1 MGWFIHHV
9 NIEAHDVPQS
19 VAFYRDVLGLKQ
31 GEWNYPEG
39 VELGLG
45 ADQLAVFGTYNRGI
59 HIVHP
64 DAAFQ
69 KRHGLLHN
77 PTVGGHF
84 AINVPDAEAVKQRLQ
99 KAGHVVSDA
108 GTYAMAGVRQ
118 LYVWDPFYN
127 LVEINA
133 IVDET
138 GGPGPAN
145 GEAHAKR
152 IEREGWHLHHI
163 NIDAH
168 RVATASQFYVSLIGL
183 TEGEWQAPPDCPIA
197 DITGNREALVLF
209 GNDDNRGLHVVRPQP
224 DFAKRNNL
232 DHNPTI
238 GGHFAIQVDN
248 LDAVAKR
255 LDDAGLIY
263 SDAGCYAMAGLRQLY
278 VYDPSMNL
286 VEINGSI

>member
-9 NIEAHDVPQS
+9 NIEAHDVQES
-19 VAFYRDVLGLKQ
+19 VVFYRDVLGLSQ
-31 GEWNYPEG
+31 GKWNYPDG
-39 VELGLG
+39 AELGLG
-45 ADQLAVFGTYNRGI
+45 ADKLAVFGSYNRGI

-69 KRHGLLHN
+69 QRHGLAHN

-84 AINVPDAEAVKQRLQ
+84 AINVRDAEVVKQRLE
-99 KAGHVVSDA
+99 ASGYLVSDA

-127 LVEINA
+127 LVEINE
-133 IVDET
+133 IVDPV
-138 GGPGPAN
+138 GGPRPAD
-145 GEAHAKR
+145 GEAHAKQ

-163 NIDAH
+163 NIEAH
-168 RVATASQFYVSLIGL
+168 GVATASDFYASLIGL
-183 TEGEWQAPPDCPIA
+183 TAGEWQAPPDCPIS
-197 DITGNREALVLF
+197 DITDNKKALALF

-232 DHNPTI
+232 DHNPTV
-238 GGHFAIQVDN
+238 GGHFAIQVDD
-248 LDAVAKR
+248 LGAVAKR
-255 LDDAGLIY
+255 LEDAGLLF

>member
-1 MGWFIHHV
+1 MSWFIHHV
-9 NIEAHDVPQS
+9 NIEAHDVQES
-19 VAFYRDVLGLKQ
+19 VVFYRDVLGLSQ
-31 GEWNYPEG
+31 GKWNYPDG
-39 VELGLG
+39 AELGLG
-45 ADQLAVFGTYNRGI
+45 ADKLAVFGDYNRGI

-69 KRHGLLHN
+69 QRHELAHN

-84 AINVPDAEAVKQRLQ
+84 AINVLDAEVVKQRLE
-99 KAGHVVSDA
+99 ASGYLVSDA

-127 LVEINA
+127 LVEINE
-133 IVDET
+133 IVDPV
-138 GGPGPAN
+138 GGPRPAD
-145 GEAHAKR
+145 GEAHANW

-163 NIDAH
+163 NIEVCG
-168 RVATASQFYVSLIGL
+168 VATAFDFYASLIGL
-183 TEGEWQAPPDCPIA
+183 TAGEWQAPLDCPIS
-197 DITGNREALVLF
+197 DITDNKEALALF

-232 DHNPTI
+232 DHNPTV
-238 GGHFAIQVDN
+238 GGHFAIQVDD
-248 LDAVAKR
+248 LGAVAKR
-255 LDDAGLIY
+255 LEDAGLLF

>member
-9 NIEAHDVPQS
+9 NIAAHDVQES
-19 VAFYRDVLGLKQ
+19 VVFYRDVLGLSQ
-31 GEWNYPEG
+31 GKWNYPDG
-39 VELGLG
+39 AELGLG
-45 ADQLAVFGTYNRGI
+45 ADKLAVFGSYNRGI

-69 KRHGLLHN
+69 QRHGLAHN

-84 AINVPDAEAVKQRLQ
+84 AINVLDAEVVKQRLE
-99 KAGHVVSDA
+99 ASGYLVSDA

-127 LVEINA
+127 LVEINE
-133 IVDET
+133 IVDPV
-138 GGPGPAN
+138 GGPRPAD

-152 IEREGWHLHHI
+152 IEREGWHMHHI
-163 NIDAH
+163 NIEVCG
-168 RVATASQFYVSLIGL
+168 VATASDFYASLIGL
-183 TEGEWQAPPDCPIA
+183 TAGEWQAPLDCPIS
-197 DITGNREALVLF
+197 DITDNKEALALF

-238 GGHFAIQVDN
+238 GGHFAIQVDD
-248 LDAVAKR
+248 LGAVAKR
-255 LDDAGLIY
+255 LEDAGLLF

>member
-9 NIEAHDVPQS
+9 NIEAHDVQES
-19 VAFYRDVLGLKQ
+19 VVFYRDVLGLSQ
-31 GEWNYPEG
+31 GKWNYPDG
-39 VELGLG
+39 AELGLG
-45 ADQLAVFGTYNRGI
+45 ADTLAVFGSYNRGI

-69 KRHGLLHN
+69 QRHGLAHN

-84 AINVPDAEAVKQRLQ
+84 AINVLDAEVVKQRLE
-99 KAGHVVSDA
+99 ASGYLVSDA

-127 LVEINA
+127 LVEINE
-133 IVDET
+133 IVDPV
-138 GGPGPAN
+138 GGPRPAD

-163 NIDAH
+163 NIEVCG
-168 RVATASQFYVSLIGL
+168 VATASDFYASLIGL
-183 TEGEWQAPPDCPIA
+183 TAGEWQAPLDCPIS
-197 DITGNREALVLF
+197 DITDNKEALALF

-224 DFAKRNNL
+224 DFATRNNL

-238 GGHFAIQVDN
+238 GGHFAIQVDD
-248 LDAVAKR
+248 LGAVAKR
-255 LDDAGLIY
+255 LEDAGLLF

>member
-9 NIEAHDVPQS
+9 NIEAHDVQES
-19 VAFYRDVLGLKQ
+19 VVFYRDVLGLSQ
-31 GEWNYPEG
+31 GKWNYPDG
-39 VELGLG
+39 AELGLG
-45 ADQLAVFGTYNRGI
+45 ADKLAVFGSYNRGI

-69 KRHGLLHN
+69 QRHGLAHN

-84 AINVPDAEAVKQRLQ
+84 AINVLDAEVVKQRLE
-99 KAGHVVSDA
+99 ASGYLVSDA

-127 LVEINA
+127 LVEINE
-133 IVDET
+133 IVDPV
-138 GGPGPAN
+138 GGPRPAD

-163 NIDAH
+163 NIEACG
-168 RVATASQFYVSLIGL
+168 VATASDFYASLIGL
-183 TEGEWQAPPDCPIA
+183 TAGEWQAPPDCPIS
-197 DITGNREALVLF
+197 DITDNKEALALF

-238 GGHFAIQVDN
+238 GGHFAIQVDD
-248 LDAVAKR
+248 LGAVAKR
-255 LDDAGLIY
+255 LEDAGLLF

>member
-9 NIEAHDVPQS
+9 NIEAHDVQES
-19 VAFYRDVLGLKQ
+19 VVFYRDVLGLSQ
-31 GEWNYPEG
+31 GKWNYPDG
-39 VELGLG
+39 AELGLG
-45 ADQLAVFGTYNRGI
+45 ADKLAVFGSYNRGI

-69 KRHGLLHN
+69 QRHGLAHN

-84 AINVPDAEAVKQRLQ
+84 AINVLDAEVVKQRLE
-99 KAGHVVSDA
+99 ASGYLVSDA

-127 LVEINA
+127 LVEINE
-133 IVDET
+133 IVDPV
-138 GGPGPAN
+138 GGPRPAD

-163 NIDAH
+163 NIEVCG
-168 RVATASQFYVSLIGL
+168 VATASDFYASLIGL
-183 TEGEWQAPPDCPIA
+183 TAGEWQAPLDCPIS
-197 DITGNREALVLF
+197 DITDNKEALALF

-232 DHNPTI
+232 YHNPTI
-238 GGHFAIQVDN
+238 GGHFAIQVD
-248 LDAVAKR
+248 DFAAVAKR
-255 LDDAGLIY
+255 LEDAGLLF

>member
-9 NIEAHDVPQS
+9 NIEAHDVQES
-19 VAFYRDVLGLKQ
+19 VVFYRDVLGLSQ
-31 GEWNYPEG
+31 GKWNYPDG
-39 VELGLG
+39 AELGLG
-45 ADQLAVFGTYNRGI
+45 ADKLAVFGSYNRGI

-69 KRHGLLHN
+69 QRHGLAHN

-84 AINVPDAEAVKQRLQ
+84 AINVRDAEVVKQRLE
-99 KAGHVVSDA
+99 ASGYLVSDA

-127 LVEINA
+127 LVEINE
-133 IVDET
+133 IVDPV
-138 GGPGPAN
+138 GGPRPAD

-163 NIDAH
+163 NIEVCG
-168 RVATASQFYVSLIGL
+168 VATASDFYASLIGL
-183 TEGEWQAPPDCPIA
+183 TAGEWQAPLDCPIS
-197 DITGNREALVLF
+197 DITDNKEALALF

-238 GGHFAIQVDN
+238 GGHFAIQVDD
-248 LDAVAKR
+248 LGAVAKR
-255 LDDAGLIY
+255 LEDAGLLF

>member
-9 NIEAHDVPQS
+9 NIEAHDVQES
-19 VAFYRDVLGLKQ
+19 VVFYRDVLGLSQ
-31 GEWNYPEG
+31 GKWNYPDG
-39 VELGLG
+39 AELGLG
-45 ADQLAVFGTYNRGI
+45 ADKLAVFGSYNRGI

-69 KRHGLLHN
+69 QRHGLAHN

-84 AINVPDAEAVKQRLQ
+84 AINVLDAEVVKQRLE
-99 KAGHVVSDA
+99 ASGYLVSDA

-127 LVEINA
+127 LVEINE
-133 IVDET
+133 IVDPV
-138 GGPGPAN
+138 GGPRPAD

-163 NIDAH
+163 NIEVCG
-168 RVATASQFYVSLIGL
+168 VATASDFYASLIGL
-183 TEGEWQAPPDCPIA
+183 TAGEWQAPPDCPIS
-197 DITGNREALVLF
+197 DITGNKEALALF

-238 GGHFAIQVDN
+238 GGHFAIQVDD
-248 LDAVAKR
+248 LGAVAKR
-255 LDDAGLIY
+255 LEDAGLLF

>member
-9 NIEAHDVPQS
+9 NIEAHDVQES
-19 VAFYRDVLGLKQ
+19 VVFYRDVLGLSQ
-31 GEWNYPEG
+31 GEWNYPDG
-39 VELGLG
+39 AELGLG
-45 ADQLAVFGTYNRGI
+45 ADKLAVFGSYNRGI

-69 KRHGLLHN
+69 QRHGLAHN

-84 AINVPDAEAVKQRLQ
+84 AINVRDAEVVKQRLE
-99 KAGHVVSDA
+99 ASGYLVSDA

-127 LVEINA
+127 LVEINE
-133 IVDET
+133 IVDPV
-138 GGPGPAN
+138 GGPRPAD

-163 NIDAH
+163 NIEVCG
-168 RVATASQFYVSLIGL
+168 VATASDFYASLIGL
-183 TEGEWQAPPDCPIA
+183 TAGEWQAPLDCPIS
-197 DITGNREALVLF
+197 DITDNKEALALF

-238 GGHFAIQVDN
+238 GGHFAIQVDD
-248 LDAVAKR
+248 LGAVAKR
-255 LDDAGLIY
+255 LEDAGLLF